1 MNEQLLRS
9 RFRELF
15 PKAQNLNKK
24 RLDVFVS
31 KLSAK
36 LSEESTQEDIDAL
49 WKDYNDVVN
58 FEQLSKDDHR
68 LTSLSLKEKEP
79 KEEIVTKIEGKEIVK
94 EEQENVPEWAKALL
108 TEVKTLREEKVQD
121 TIQSKFRNHEALKG
135 IPTEIL
141 DLVKSPTT
149 LDEVD
154 QFATTIAD
162 VYKEK
167 QIKEKL
173 DSFGRDIPPQ
183 GEHSKN
189 VEVKQASD
197 KEVDDVFKN
206 LGL

>member
-15 PKAQNLNKK
+15 PKAQNLKK
-24 RLDVFVS
+24 ERLDVFVS

-36 LSEESTQEDIDAL
+36 LSEESTQEDVDAL
-49 WKDYNDVVN
+49 WQDYNDVVN

-68 LTSLSLKEKEP
+68 LTSLSLKEKP
-79 KEEIVTKIEGKEIVK
+79 KEEMKQ
-94 EEQENVPEWAKALL
+94 EEPNKSEEPKNDDVPEWAKALL

-141 DLVKSPTT
+141 DLVKTPTS

-183 GEHSKN
+183 GEHTKN

>member
-9 RFRELF
+9 RFRDLF
-15 PKAQNLNKK
+15 PKAQNLKK
-24 RLDVFVS
+24 ERLDVFVS
-31 KLSAK
+31 KLSSK
-36 LSEESTQEDIDAL
+36 LSEESTQEDVDAL
-49 WKDYNDVVN
+49 WQDYNEVVN
-58 FEQLSKDDHR
+58 FEQLAKDDDR
-68 LTSLSLKEKEP
+68 LRTLNVPKPQPKVEESSKQSEEP
-79 KEEIVTKIEGKEIVK
+79 KSDDA
-94 EEQENVPEWAKALL
+94 PEWAKALL

-141 DLVKSPTT
+141 DLVKTPTT

>member
-15 PKAQNLNKK
+15 PKAQNLKK
-24 RLDVFVS
+24 ERLDVFVS

-36 LSEESTQEDIDAL
+36 LSEESTQEDVDAL
-49 WKDYNDVVN
+49 WQDYNDVVN

-68 LTSLSLKEKEP
+68 LTSLSLKEKP
-79 KEEIVTKIEGKEIVK
+79 KEEMKQ
-94 EEQENVPEWAKALL
+94 EEPNKSEEPKNDDVPEWAKALL

-141 DLVKSPTT
+141 DLVKTPTS

-183 GEHSKN
+183 GEHSKS

>member
-1 MNEQLLRS
+1 MELQEIKGRL
-9 RFRELF
+9 RELF
-15 PKAQNLNKK
+15 PKANLSTT
-24 RLDVFVS
+24 RIS
-31 KLSAK
+31 QYTEKLKAK
-36 LSEESTQEDIDAL
+36 LSEESTKEDVDNFI
-49 WKDYNDVVN
+49 KDLNDLVD
-58 FEQLSKDDHR
+58 FEQVAKDDDR
-68 LTSLSLKEKEP
+68 LRTYQKPQPKVEEASKPSEEP
-79 KEEIVTKIEGKEIVK
+79 KSDD
-94 EEQENVPEWAKALL
+94 VPEWAKALL

-141 DLVKSPTT
+141 DLVKTPTT

-167 QIKEKL
+167 QIKEKI

-183 GEHSKN
+183 GEHTKK